1 VIKRTSLF
9 MTLLV
14 AVVVTLAMLTVL
26 SISVMSILQACTSA
40 ESLWSK
46 SQQEAIYQLTRY
58 AERGQEDNY
67 NQFLTHMRIPAGYQR
82 ARLEM
87 NKPEPDMAI
96 ARQGFIDGGVA
107 PIEIDGMLTLYR
119 HLKWQPD
126 IARAFRQW
134 ELADMEIARLRVIG
148 SQLQAGFTSAPQR
161 LPGANVMTEI
171 NHINDVLKPLK
182 VGFSSG
188 LGDASRL
195 IRNLLIIGFSS
206 IALLLI
212 GGSLFLAQVVGAR
225 SARLESQLRKSEERL
240 TLGFIGS
247 GAGLWDWDI
256 RSDNVYYSPWIS
268 TLLGYEEG
276 MLDKAPSAFME
287 MMHPDDRAACRQ
299 AAALHFRESAR
310 YDVAF
315 RLKTGDASYLW
326 CRSRG
331 QVVRDD
337 NGIPVR
343 MVGTLTDISDLKE
356 AEALAFSEKELAQVA
371 LAAIADAVITT
382 DIAGNI
388 TYCNRVAEALLGR
401 TIASLR
407 NRPLSLACRIFSE
420 TSGQQISDLVGPSI
434 DGIDSVPL
442 EDTLLLHRL
451 DGQIIPIDHSVATIR
466 NFCGSIIGA
475 VVVLHDVSEARQHAA
490 ELTFQANHD
499 ALTGILNR
507 RAFEAQ
513 LNALIR
519 HAIPQQQFAVL
530 YLDLDQF
537 KVVND
542 TCGHAAGDELI
553 SQISMVLQQ
562 NVRDGDLLARLG
574 GDEFGVVLMDCG
586 DVDAIRIAEQLRES
600 VASIRFAWAG
610 QHFAVGVSVGLVAVT
625 HDRSTLKEV
634 MKAADAACYMAKEK
648 GRNRVHVYR
657 ADDIELTVRHHE
669 MTWVAR
675 IKNALERDRF
685 CLYAQAIVSLRDGI
699 DADTDT
705 DTGHKHVEILL
716 RMLDDDDQPV
726 APMAF
731 IPAAERYG
739 LITQIDRWV
748 IRNTFKVL
756 ALPDSG
762 GISTCAINLSGGSID
777 DDHFFEYVLEQQR
790 LHQVA
795 WSMLCFEITETA
807 AIASLSKA
815 AALITRL
822 RDLGCRFALDDFGT
836 GMSSFS
842 YLKHLPVDY
851 LKIDGSFVKDMLSD
865 PTDRAMVDAINNIG
879 HVMGKQT
886 IAEFVENDAI
896 LVCLREM
903 GVDYAQGYGIGKP
916 EPLVPACVPN
926 RPERR
931 ISIASTGNQAATKT
945 NL

>member
-1 VIKRTSLF
+1 VIKRISLF

-14 AVVVTLAMLTVL
+14 SVGVILVTLTII
-26 SISVMSILQACTSA
+26 SISVMSILQACVSA
-40 ESLWSK
+40 ESRWSK
-46 SQQEAIYQLTRY
+46 AKNESIYQLIRY
-58 AERGQEDNY
+58 AEHGQEDNY
-67 NQFLTHMRIPAGYQR
+67 NQFLDHARIPAGYQR
-82 ARLEM
+82 TRLEM
-87 NKPEPDMAI
+87 NKPEPDLAI
-96 ARQGFIDGGVA
+96 ARQGYLDGGVDSKDV
-107 PIEIDGMLTLYR
+107 DGMLTMYR
-119 HLKWQPD
+119 YLKWQPD
-126 IARAFRQW
+126 IARSIHQW
-134 ELADMEIARLRVIG
+134 ELADAEMAKLRAIG
-148 SQLQAGFTSAPQR
+148 SALHAGFTSNPQR
-161 LPGANVMTEI
+161 LPGTDVMTEI
-171 NHINDVLKPLK
+171 NRSNDILTPLEA
-182 VGFSSG
+182 GFSTA

-195 IRNLLIIGFSS
+195 IRNLLITGFSG

-212 GGSLFLAQVVGAR
+212 GASLFLVRLVGAR
-225 SARLESQLRKSEERL
+225 SARLEYQLRKSEERL

-256 RSDNVYYSPWIS
+256 RSDSVYYSPWIS
-268 TLLGYEEG
+268 NMLGYEEG
-276 MLDKAPSAFME
+276 MLDNAPMAFME
-287 MMHPDDRAACRQ
+287 LMHPDDRADSRK
-299 AAALHFRESAR
+299 AAALHFRVSAR

-343 MVGTLTDISDLKE
+343 MVGTLTDISDLKA

-382 DIAGNI
+382 DIAGHI

-401 TIASLR
+401 PIAALR
-407 NRPLSLACRIFSE
+407 NRPLALACNIFSE
-420 TSGQQISDLVGPSI
+420 TSGQQISDLVGPAI
-434 DGIDSVPL
+434 DGIASPAL
-442 EDTLLLHRL
+442 EDTLMLHAL
-451 DGQIIPIDHSVATIR
+451 DGRIIPIDHSVAPIH
-466 NFCGSIIGA
+466 NFSGTVIGA
-475 VVVLHDVSEARQHAA
+475 VVVLHDVSEGRQHAA
-490 ELTFQANHD
+490 ELTYQANHD
-499 ALTGILNR
+499 ALTGVLNR
-507 RAFEAQ
+507 RAFESQ
-513 LNALIR
+513 LNNLIR
-519 HAIPQQQFAVL
+519 NAVPQQRYAVL

-553 SQISMVLQQ
+553 SQISMILQQ
-562 NVRDGDLLARLG
+562 NVRGGDLLARLG
-574 GDEFGVVLMDCG
+574 GDEFGIVLMDCG
-586 DVDAIRIAEQLRES
+586 DLVAIRIAEQLRES
-600 VASIRFAWAG
+600 VASIRFVWAG
-610 QHFAVGVSVGLVAVT
+610 QQFAVGVSVGMVAVT
-625 HDRSTLKEV
+625 HDGSTLKEV

-675 IKNALERDRF
+675 IKDALERDRF
-685 CLYAQAIVSLRDGI
+685 CLYAQAIVSLQEG
-699 DADTDT
+699 
-705 DTGHKHVEILL
+705 TGAGGKHVEILL
-716 RMLDDDDQPV
+716 RMLGDDDQPI

-739 LITQIDRWV
+739 LMTQIDRWV
-748 IRNTFKVL
+748 IRNTFKIL
-756 ALPDSG
+756 ALPDID
-762 GISTCAINLSGGSID
+762 ISTCAINLSGGSID
-777 DDHFFEYVLEQQR
+777 DDHFFEYLLEQQH

-851 LKIDGSFVKDMLSD
+851 LKIDGSFVKDMLTD

-896 LVCLREM
+896 LTCLRAM

-916 EPLVPACVPN
+916 EPLVLTCVLDP
-926 RPERR
+926 
-931 ISIASTGNQAATKT
+931 S
-945 NL
+945 

>member
-1 VIKRTSLF
+1 MIKRTSLF
-9 MTLLV
+9 MTLLI
-14 AVVVTLAMLTVL
+14 AVGMTLVTLTIV
-26 SISVMSILQACTSA
+26 SISVMSVLQACTHA
-40 ESLWSK
+40 ESRWSK
-46 SQQEAIYQLTRY
+46 AQKESIYQLIRY
-58 AERGQEDNY
+58 AERGQETNY
-67 NQFLTHMRIPAGYQR
+67 EQFLAHVRIPAGYQR
-82 ARLEM
+82 TRLEM
-87 NKPEPDMAI
+87 NKPAPDMAI
-96 ARQGFIDGGVA
+96 ARQGYIDGGVD
-107 PIEIDGMLTLYR
+107 PKDVDGMLTMYR
-119 HLKWQPD
+119 YFKWQPD
-126 IARAFRQW
+126 IARSIRQW
-134 ELADMEIARLRVIG
+134 ELADLEMARLRAIG
-148 SQLQAGFTSAPQR
+148 SALHAGYTSTPQR
-161 LPGANVMTEI
+161 LPGSDVMTGI
-171 NHINDVLKPLK
+171 NRINDVLTPLEAN
-182 VGFSSG
+182 FSSV
-188 LGDASRL
+188 LSDASRL
-195 IRNLLIIGFSS
+195 IRNLLIVGFSS

-212 GGSLFLAQVVGAR
+212 GTSLFLVRLVGAR
-225 SARLESQLRKSEERL
+225 GARLESQLRKSEERL

-247 GAGLWDWDI
+247 GAGLWDWDL
-256 RSDNVYYSPWIS
+256 RSDLVYYSPWIS
-268 TLLGYEEG
+268 DMLGYKEG
-276 MLDKAPSAFME
+276 MLDNAPSAFVE
-287 MMHPDDRAACRQ
+287 LMHPEDRAACQ
-299 AAALHFRESAR
+299 EAVALHMGVSAR

-315 RLKTGDASYLW
+315 RLRTGDDSYLW

-337 NGIPVR
+337 SGTPVR
-343 MVGTLTDISDLKE
+343 MVGTLTDISDLKA

-407 NRPLSLACRIFSE
+407 NRPLALACTIFSE
-420 TSGQQISDLVGPSI
+420 TSGQQIDDLVGPSI
-434 DGIDSVPL
+434 DGIDAPAL
-442 EDTLLLHRL
+442 EDTLLLHAL
-451 DGQIIPIDHSVATIR
+451 DGRIIPIDHSVAPIR
-466 NFCGSIIGA
+466 NFSGTIIGA
-475 VVVLHDVSEARQHAA
+475 VVVLHDVSEGRQHAA
-490 ELTFQANHD
+490 ELTYQATHD
-499 ALTGILNR
+499 ALTGVLNR
-507 RAFEAQ
+507 RAFESQ

-519 HAIPQQQFAVL
+519 HAVPQQQFAVL

-553 SQISMVLQQ
+553 SQISMILQQ
-562 NVRDGDLLARLG
+562 NVREGDLLARLG
-574 GDEFGVVLMDCG
+574 GDEFGIVLMDCG
-586 DVDAIRIAEQLRES
+586 DIDAIRIAEQLRES
-600 VASIRFAWAG
+600 VASIRFAWGG
-610 QHFAVGVSVGLVAVT
+610 QHFAVGVSVGMVAIT

-675 IKNALERDRF
+675 IKDALERDRF
-685 CLYAQAIVSLRDGI
+685 CLYAQAIVSLRDG
-699 DADTDT
+699 ADPGAGADQ
-705 DTGHKHVEILL
+705 KHVEILL
-716 RMLDDDDQPV
+716 RMLGDDDLPI

-739 LITQIDRWV
+739 LMTQIDRWV
-748 IRNTFKVL
+748 IRHTFEYL
-756 ALPDSG
+756 GQPDI
-762 GISTCAINLSGGSID
+762 GIRTCAINLSGGSID
-777 DDHFFEYVLEQQR
+777 DDHFFEYLLEQQR

-822 RDLGCRFALDDFGT
+822 RDLGCSFALDDFGT

-851 LKIDGSFVKDMLSD
+851 LKIDGSFVKDMLTD

-896 LVCLREM
+896 LGCLREM
-903 GVDYAQGYGIGKP
+903 GIDYAQGYGIGKP
-916 EPLVPACVPN
+916 EPLVLACVLNP
-926 RPERR
+926 
-931 ISIASTGNQAATKT
+931 S
-945 NL
+945 